1 MQIAVSETWSKPFGD
16 PRMLSKCFTWE
27 SSTNKKTMVGKPKND
42 SGQVLLEKLPME
54 LLGKWYYYFS
64 VRRS

>member
-16 PRMLSKCFTWE
+16 PRMLSNCFTWE
-27 SSTNKKTMVGKPKND
+27 SSTNKEMMVEKPKND

-54 LLGKWYYYFS
+54 LLGK
-64 VRRS
+64 